1 MHTQG
6 NWTPWRESAK
16 AAKKALNSAKN
27 LDTKIHMSINIY
39 IYSINI
45 MLHMVKEEIQRR
57 IKSL

>member
-6 NWTPWRESAK
+6 NWTPWWESAK
-16 AAKKALNSAKN
+16 SALNSAKN
-27 LDTKIHMSINIY
+27 LDTKIHMSVNIY

-45 MLHMVKEEIQRR
+45 TLHMVKEEIQRR